1 MLLLCYSFT
10 YESRIPR
17 QAQGCL
23 KNHPPELPEH
33 VDEHVDEDGGCLM
46 DKFLVKI
53 PPRGGIKTASSPSV
67 ASPAA
72 VLKAAHSVPAAG
84 GIKLAADVPP
94 RGGVKSPPPSKA
106 SHKKPTAAKSPPK
119 KHAKTV
125 PKALG
130 VSFVAPAAS
139 SPPAAAPPV
148 QPKKGISAFF
158 YYSMS
163 QRPTVSTLHLRVRD

>member
-1 MLLLCYSFT
+1 
-10 YESRIPR
+10 
-17 QAQGCL
+17 
-23 KNHPPELPEH
+23 
-33 VDEHVDEDGGCLM
+33 M

-94 RGGVKSPPPSKA
+94 RGGVKSPPPSKP
-106 SHKKPTAAKSPPK
+106 SSKKPTAAKSPAK

-130 VSFVAPAAS
+130 VSFIAPAAS
-139 SPPAAAPPV
+139 SPADPAAPPPV
-148 QPKKGISAFF
+148 QPKKAISAFF

-163 QRPTVSTLHLRVRD
+163 QRSTVSTLHLRCATEQLQMAGQKRARGCSISS